1 MLIFKNKFIY
11 MNIYGHIIH
20 ICSFIMHPNITF
32 LFQRNT
38 RRWRRKRF
46 SILIWQ
52 GFWRNKLVY
61 TLSTKAELV

>member
-1 MLIFKNKFIY
+1 

-20 ICSFIMHPNITF
+20 ICSFIMWPNITF

-38 RRWRRKRF
+38 RRWRRKWF

-52 GFWRNKLVY
+52 GFWRNKLVS
-61 TLSTKAELV
+61 L